1 MPRELITLQVGQ
13 CGNQIGRQFWQLALE
28 EHAQNCKRA
37 EFDESMSSFFR
48 NVDNRFSPPVDLP
61 FNDGQSPIKS
71 LKARAIL
78 VDMEQGPVAETMT
91 GPLGE
96 LFDQQQLLTD
106 VSGSG
111 NNWAHGHC
119 LYGPK
124 YREQLEDKLHRAV
137 ELCDSLQSFFV
148 MHSMGGGTGSGLG
161 TYILGLLEDQYPDVY
176 RFATVVFPS
185 EDDDVVTSPYN
196 SMLALRELTEH
207 ADCVLPIEN
216 EALMDLC
223 AKIDRGTSSAGT
235 ISADEKQSTRVVDG
249 SRLTDSVD
257 LRELE
262 HFYKSGKG
270 PPTTATKQ
278 AKKKSVAARPGT
290 QKKTSAFG
298 EMNNIVARLLTNL
311 TSSMRFKGSLNV
323 DLNEITT
330 NLVPFPKLH
339 FLLSSMSPVFAT
351 SDPRQQPRR
360 LNQMFTE
367 AFQKDH
373 QLIRANPRAS
383 VYLACGLLMRGN
395 VEVSDINSNIQRLQ
409 SEVRMIHWNQEGF
422 KVGVCSVPPV
432 GQKSSLLCLSNNC
445 CIRETFER
453 LNTRFHK
460 LYSRKAH
467 MHHYTEFM
475 DAGMLDEGQENARFL
490 IGETTCSARFIEAY
504 SHRVHNNDQEPEDVD
519 ANFATSV
526 CANRMRISSVSRTQE
541 FIPQLDYDSIEYVHR
556 NIYA

>member
-37 EFDESMSSFFR
+37 EFDESMSTFFR
-48 NVDNRFSPPVDLP
+48 NVDSRFWPPVDLP
-61 FNDGQSPIKS
+61 FIDGQSPIKS

-78 VDMEQGPVAETMT
+78 VDMEQGPVTETIA

-124 YREQLEDKLHRAV
+124 YREQLEDKLHRAA

-161 TYILGLLEDQYPDVY
+161 TFILGLLEDQYPDVY

-185 EDDDVVTSPYN
+185 EDDDIVTSPYN

-223 AKIDRGTSSAGT
+223 AKIDRGALSTGT
-235 ISADEKQSTRVVDG
+235 FSTDEKQFTRLVDG
-249 SRLTDSVD
+249 SCLTGCVD
-257 LRELE
+257 LSELE
-262 HFYKSGKG
+262 YLYKRGKR
-270 PPTTATKQ
+270 PSTTSTKQ
-278 AKKKSVAARPGT
+278 NKRKGVTARSSA
-290 QKKTSAFG
+290 QKKTHVFG
-298 EMNNIVARLLTNL
+298 EMNNTVARLLTNL
-311 TSSMRFKGSLNV
+311 TSSMRFEGSLNV

-373 QLIRANPRAS
+373 QLIRANHER
-383 VYLACGLLMRGN
+383 
-395 VEVSDINSNIQRLQ
+395 RLH

-432 GQKSSLLCLSNNC
+432 GQRLSLLCLSNNC

-467 MHHYTEFM
+467 VHHYTEFM
-475 DAGMLDEGQENARFL
+475 DAGMLNEAQENARFL
-490 IGETTCSARFIEAY
+490 IGEYAKLERASEA
-504 SHRVHNNDQEPEDVD
+504 
-519 ANFATSV
+519 
-526 CANRMRISSVSRTQE
+526 TQPTITASTRRLQPL
-541 FIPQLDYDSIEYVHR
+541 F
-556 NIYA
+556 

>member
-28 EHAQNCKRA
+28 EHAQHSRRA
-37 EFDESMSSFFR
+37 VFDESMSSFFR
-48 NVDNRFSPPVDLP
+48 NVDSRHADLP
-61 FNDGQSPIKS
+61 FNAGQSPIRS

-78 VDMEQGPVAETMT
+78 VDMEQGPVAETMA

-96 LFDQQQLLTD
+96 LFDQQQQLTD

-119 LYGPK
+119 VYGPK
-124 YREQLEDKLHRAV
+124 YREQLQDKLHRAV

-148 MHSMGGGTGSGLG
+148 LHSMGGGTGSGLG

-216 EALMDLC
+216 EALMGLC
-223 AKIDRGTSSAGT
+223 AKIDRGTSSFGT
-235 ISADEKQSTRVVDG
+235 LEAREHKSARVVDG
-249 SRLTDSVD
+249 SRLTDNVD
-257 LRELE
+257 LRQLE
-262 HFYKSGKG
+262 KFYKSGKG
-270 PPTTATKQ
+270 PPAAGARQ
-278 AKKKSVAARPGT
+278 AKKKVGAAGPGPT
-290 QKKTSAFG
+290 QKASAFG

-311 TSSMRFKGSLNV
+311 TSSMRFEGSLNV

-351 SDPRQQPRR
+351 ADPRQQPRR
-360 LNQMFTE
+360 LNQMFSE
-367 AFQKDH
+367 AFQQDH

-395 VEVSDINSNIQRLQ
+395 VEVSDINANIQRLQ

-432 GQKSSLLCLSNNC
+432 GHKSSLLCLSNNC

-453 LNTRFHK
+453 LHTRFHK

-475 DAGMLDEGQENARFL
+475 DVGMLDEAQENARYL
-490 IGETTCSARFIEAY
+490 IGEYAKLEGAS
-504 SHRVHNNDQEPEDVD
+504 D
-519 ANFATSV
+519 AAQPTITRST
-526 CANRMRISSVSRTQE
+526 RRLQ
-541 FIPQLDYDSIEYVHR
+541 PLY
-556 NIYA
+556 

>member
-28 EHAQNCKRA
+28 EHAQHSRRA
-37 EFDESMSSFFR
+37 VFDESMSSFFR
-48 NVDNRFSPPVDLP
+48 NVDARASPPMDLP
-61 FNDGQSPIKS
+61 FNAGRSAIRS

-78 VDMEQGPVAETMT
+78 VDMEQGPVAETMA

-119 LYGPK
+119 VYGPK
-124 YREQLEDKLHRAV
+124 YDEQLQDKLHQAV

-216 EALMDLC
+216 EALMEMC
-223 AKIDRGTSSAGT
+223 AKIDRGTASAALSGFGSEE
-235 ISADEKQSTRVVDG
+235 SAARVVDD
-249 SRLTDSVD
+249 SRLTDGVD
-257 LRELE
+257 LRQLE
-262 HFYKSGKG
+262 N
-270 PPTTATKQ
+270 
-278 AKKKSVAARPGT
+278 
-290 QKKTSAFG
+290 AFG

-311 TSSMRFKGSLNV
+311 TSSMRFEGSLNV

-351 SDPRQQPRR
+351 ADPRQQPRR
-360 LNQMFTE
+360 LNQMFSE
-367 AFQKDH
+367 AFQRDH

-395 VEVSDINSNIQRLQ
+395 VEVSDINANIQRLQ

-453 LNTRFHK
+453 LHTRFHK
-460 LYSRKAH
+460 LYSRRAH

-475 DAGMLDEGQENARFL
+475 DVGMLDEAQENARYL
-490 IGETTCSARFIEAY
+490 IGEYAKLESA
-504 SHRVHNNDQEPEDVD
+504 SD
-519 ANFATSV
+519 A
-526 CANRMRISSVSRTQE
+526 TQPT
-541 FIPQLDYDSIEYVHR
+541 ITRSTRRLQPLY
-556 NIYA
+556 

>member
-28 EHAQNCKRA
+28 EHAKQSKRSR
-37 EFDESMSSFFR
+37 FDESMSSFFR
-48 NVDNRFSPPVDLP
+48 NVDARSSESVDLP
-61 FNDGQSPIKS
+61 FANGQAAIKS

-78 VDMEQGPVAETMT
+78 VDMEQGPVAETMA

-111 NNWAHGHC
+111 NNWAHGYC
-119 LYGPK
+119 LYGPQYK
-124 YREQLEDKLHRAV
+124 DQLEDKLHRAV

-148 MHSMGGGTGSGLG
+148 LHSMGGGTGSGLG

-176 RFATVVFPS
+176 RFASVVFPS

-223 AKIDRGTSSAGT
+223 AKINRGSTTAAALSSMET
-235 ISADEKQSTRVVDG
+235 LSLADSSTRVVYG

-262 HFYKSGKG
+262 HLYKSGKG
-270 PPTTATKQ
+270 PPSAATKQ
-278 AKKKSVAARPGT
+278 VKKRRSAAGL
-290 QKKTSAFG
+290 QKKPSRVSAFE

-311 TSSMRFKGSLNV
+311 TSSMRFEGILNV

-339 FLLSSMSPVFAT
+339 FLLSSMSPMFAT

-367 AFQKDH
+367 VFQKDS

-395 VEVSDINSNIQRLQ
+395 VEVSDINANIQRLQ

-422 KVGVCSVPPV
+422 KVGVCSVAPV
-432 GQKSSLLCLSNNC
+432 GQEKSSLLCLSNNC

-453 LNTRFHK
+453 LHTRFHK

-467 MHHYTEFM
+467 VHHYTEFM
-475 DAGMLDEGQENARFL
+475 DIGMLDEARENARYL
-490 IGETTCSARFIEAY
+490 IGEYAKLER
-504 SHRVHNNDQEPEDVD
+504 
-519 ANFATSV
+519 
-526 CANRMRISSVSRTQE
+526 SSEGMAPPVTQSTRRLQPL
-541 FIPQLDYDSIEYVHR
+541 F
-556 NIYA
+556 

>member
-28 EHAQNCKRA
+28 EHAQHSRRA
-37 EFDESMSSFFR
+37 VFDESMSSFFR
-48 NVDNRFSPPVDLP
+48 NVDSRHSPPVDLP
-61 FNDGQSPIKS
+61 FNAGQSAIRS

-78 VDMEQGPVAETMT
+78 VDMEQGPVAETMAGT
-91 GPLGE
+91 LGE

-119 LYGPK
+119 VYGPK
-124 YREQLEDKLHRAV
+124 YREQLQDKLHRAV

-223 AKIDRGTSSAGT
+223 AKIQRGTSSEQT
-235 ISADEKQSTRVVDG
+235 HTHVVDG

-262 HFYKSGKG
+262 KFYKSGKG
-270 PPTTATKQ
+270 PPVAAARQ
-278 AKKKSVAARPGT
+278 AKKKGGVNPPGP

-311 TSSMRFKGSLNV
+311 TSSMRFEGSLNV

-360 LNQMFTE
+360 LNQMFSE

-395 VEVSDINSNIQRLQ
+395 VEVSDINANIQRLQ

-453 LNTRFHK
+453 LHTRFHK

-467 MHHYTEFM
+467 IHHYTEFM
-475 DAGMLDEGQENARFL
+475 DVGMLDEARENSRYL
-490 IGETTCSARFIEAY
+490 IGEYTKLEGASDAMQPAIMRSARRLQPFY
-504 SHRVHNNDQEPEDVD
+504 
-519 ANFATSV
+519 
-526 CANRMRISSVSRTQE
+526 
-541 FIPQLDYDSIEYVHR
+541 
-556 NIYA
+556 

>member
-1 MPRELITLQVGQ
+1 
-13 CGNQIGRQFWQLALE
+13 
-28 EHAQNCKRA
+28 
-37 EFDESMSSFFR
+37 MSSFFR
-48 NVDNRFSPPVDLP
+48 NVDSESADLP
-61 FNDGQSPIKS
+61 FANGQTAIKS

-78 VDMEQGPVAETMT
+78 VDMEQGPVAETMA

-119 LYGPK
+119 LYGPQYK
-124 YREQLEDKLHRAV
+124 DRLEDKLHRAA

-148 MHSMGGGTGSGLG
+148 LHSMGGGTGSGMG

-176 RFATVVFPS
+176 RFASVVFPS

-216 EALMDLC
+216 EALMDL
-223 AKIDRGTSSAGT
+223 
-235 ISADEKQSTRVVDG
+235 
-249 SRLTDSVD
+249 
-257 LRELE
+257 
-262 HFYKSGKG
+262 
-270 PPTTATKQ
+270 
-278 AKKKSVAARPGT
+278 
-290 QKKTSAFG
+290 
-298 EMNNIVARLLTNL
+298 
-311 TSSMRFKGSLNV
+311 SMRFEGTLNV

-339 FLLSSMSPVFAT
+339 FLLSSMSPMFAT

-360 LNQMFTE
+360 INQMFAE
-367 AFQKDH
+367 VFQRDH

-383 VYLACGLLMRGN
+383 VYLACGLLMRGD
-395 VEVSDINSNIQRLQ
+395 VEVSDINANIQRLQ

-422 KVGVCSVPPV
+422 KVGVCSVAPV

-453 LNTRFHK
+453 LHTRFHK

-467 MHHYTEFM
+467 VHHYTEFM
-475 DAGMLDEGQENARFL
+475 DIGIMDEARENARYL
-490 IGETTCSARFIEAY
+490 IGEYAKLEDSSEGMGPPLTRRTCRLQPLF
-504 SHRVHNNDQEPEDVD
+504 
-519 ANFATSV
+519 
-526 CANRMRISSVSRTQE
+526 
-541 FIPQLDYDSIEYVHR
+541 
-556 NIYA
+556 

>member
-1 MPRELITLQVGQ
+1 GQ

-48 NVDNRFSPPVDLP
+48 NVDCRFSPPVDLP
-61 FNDGQSPIKS
+61 FDGGQSPIKS

-216 EALMDLC
+216 EALMGLC
-223 AKIDRGTSSAGT
+223 AKIDRGTAAAGT
-235 ISADEKQSTRVVDG
+235 LSANEKQFTRVMGG

-262 HFYKSGKG
+262 YFYKSGKVLQ
-270 PPTTATKQ
+270 TTATQPIKR
-278 AKKKSVAARPGT
+278 KNTTARPSA
-290 QKKTSAFG
+290 QKKASAFG
-298 EMNNIVARLLTNL
+298 EMNNIVAHLLTNL
-311 TSSMRFKGSLNV
+311 TSSMRFQGSLNV

-367 AFQKDH
+367 AFQK
-373 QLIRANPRAS
+373 
-383 VYLACGLLMRGN
+383 
-395 VEVSDINSNIQRLQ
+395 
-409 SEVRMIHWNQEGF
+409 
-422 KVGVCSVPPV
+422 
-432 GQKSSLLCLSNNC
+432 
-445 CIRETFER
+445 
-453 LNTRFHK
+453 
-460 LYSRKAH
+460 
-467 MHHYTEFM
+467 
-475 DAGMLDEGQENARFL
+475 
-490 IGETTCSARFIEAY
+490 
-504 SHRVHNNDQEPEDVD
+504 
-519 ANFATSV
+519 
-526 CANRMRISSVSRTQE
+526 
-541 FIPQLDYDSIEYVHR
+541 
-556 NIYA
+556 

>member
-48 NVDNRFSPPVDLP
+48 NVDSRFSPPVDLP

-161 TYILGLLEDQYPDVY
+161 SYILGLLEDQYPDVY

-196 SMLALRELTEH
+196 SMLTL
-207 ADCVLPIEN
+207 CLPIEN

-223 AKIDRGTSSAGT
+223 AKIDRGTP
-235 ISADEKQSTRVVDG
+235 
-249 SRLTDSVD
+249 VD

-278 AKKKSVAARPGT
+278 AKKKRVAARPGT

-330 NLVPFPKLH
+330 NLVPFP
-339 FLLSSMSPVFAT
+339 SSIS
-351 SDPRQQPRR
+351 
-360 LNQMFTE
+360 
-367 AFQKDH
+367 
-373 QLIRANPRAS
+373 
-383 VYLACGLLMRGN
+383 YC
-395 VEVSDINSNIQRLQ
+395 
-409 SEVRMIHWNQEGF
+409 
-422 KVGVCSVPPV
+422 
-432 GQKSSLLCLSNNC
+432 
-445 CIRETFER
+445 
-453 LNTRFHK
+453 
-460 LYSRKAH
+460 
-467 MHHYTEFM
+467 
-475 DAGMLDEGQENARFL
+475 
-490 IGETTCSARFIEAY
+490 
-504 SHRVHNNDQEPEDVD
+504 RV
-519 ANFATSV
+519 
-526 CANRMRISSVSRTQE
+526 
-541 FIPQLDYDSIEYVHR
+541 
-556 NIYA
+556 

>member
-28 EHAQNCKRA
+28 EHARYSTRA
-37 EFDESMSSFFR
+37 VFDESMSSFFR
-48 NVDNRFSPPVDLP
+48 NVDTRYSSPVDLP
-61 FNDGQSPIKS
+61 FANGEAPIKS

-78 VDMEQGPVAETMT
+78 VDMEQGPVAETLA
-91 GPLGE
+91 GPLGG

-119 LYGPK
+119 VYGPQ
-124 YREQLEDKLHRAV
+124 YRTQLEDKVRHAV

-196 SMLALRELTEH
+196 SILALRELTEH

-216 EALMDLC
+216 EALMGLT
-223 AKIDRGTSSAGT
+223 ARIDRGG
-235 ISADEKQSTRVVDG
+235 KGR
-249 SRLTDSVD
+249 VD

-262 HFYKSGKG
+262 QFYKRGKG
-270 PPTTATKQ
+270 LQKQSKGKSGTA
-278 AKKKSVAARPGT
+278 
-290 QKKTSAFG
+290 QKKTSAFE

-311 TSSMRFKGSLNV
+311 TSSMRFEGSLNV

-330 NLVPFPKLH
+330 NLVPFPRLH
-339 FLLSSMSPVFAT
+339 FLLSSMSPLGAT

-360 LNQMFTE
+360 LNQIFAD
-367 AFQKDH
+367 AFHKDY

-395 VEVSDINSNIQRLQ
+395 VEVSDINVNIQRLQ

-432 GQKSSLLCLSNNC
+432 GQKSSLLCLSNNS

-475 DAGMLDEGQENARFL
+475 DAGMLDEAQENARYL
-490 IGETTCSARFIEAY
+490 IGEYAKLERASYETQPTITRKIAVITGHFDVVKWSYERGMDWDTLHRMNKTT
-504 SHRVHNNDQEPEDVD
+504 VG
-519 ANFATSV
+519 
-526 CANRMRISSVSRTQE
+526 
-541 FIPQLDYDSIEYVHR
+541 YVEKT
-556 NIYA
+556 

>member
-28 EHAQNCKRA
+28 EHAQNATRA
-37 EFDESMSSFFR
+37 VFDDSMSSFFR
-48 NVDNRFSPPVDLP
+48 NVDTRHSPPTDLP
-61 FNDGQSPIKS
+61 FGGGRTPIRS

-78 VDMEQGPVAETMT
+78 VDMEQGPVTETLA

-124 YREQLEDKLHRAV
+124 YRDQLEDKLHRAV

-223 AKIDRGTSSAGT
+223 AKIDKGTSAVGLSGFGDLAVT
-235 ISADEKQSTRVVDG
+235 DNSPRIMDG
-249 SRLTDSVD
+249 SRLTDGVD
-257 LRELE
+257 LKELE
-262 HFYKSGKG
+262 KFYKSGKG
-270 PPTTATKQ
+270 PPAAAAKQ
-278 AKKKSVAARPGT
+278 AKKKAMGTRLVA
-290 QKKTSAFG
+290 QQKTSAFG

-311 TSSMRFKGSLNV
+311 TSSMRFEGSLNV

-351 SDPRQQPRR
+351 ADPRQQPRR
-360 LNQMFTE
+360 LNQMFSE
-367 AFQKDH
+367 AFQK
-373 QLIRANPRAS
+373 
-383 VYLACGLLMRGN
+383 
-395 VEVSDINSNIQRLQ
+395 
-409 SEVRMIHWNQEGF
+409 
-422 KVGVCSVPPV
+422 
-432 GQKSSLLCLSNNC
+432 
-445 CIRETFER
+445 
-453 LNTRFHK
+453 
-460 LYSRKAH
+460 
-467 MHHYTEFM
+467 
-475 DAGMLDEGQENARFL
+475 
-490 IGETTCSARFIEAY
+490 
-504 SHRVHNNDQEPEDVD
+504 
-519 ANFATSV
+519 
-526 CANRMRISSVSRTQE
+526 
-541 FIPQLDYDSIEYVHR
+541 
-556 NIYA
+556 